1 MTDKVYCYH
10 CRCLHF
16 SDEVMLVQTA
26 NGRRW
31 RCQKS
36 MHLSQRSRAQR
47 DAFGKSVSQLNQTR
61 QAQRQERTQPHCVL
75 DVFVASE
82 HGLQGPA

>member
-10 CRCLHF
+10 CRCQHF

-31 RCQKS
+31 RCRKS
-36 MHLSQRSRAQR
+36 LRFGQRSQAQR

-61 QAQRQERTQPHCVL
+61 RTQYQERTPPHCVL
-75 DVFVASE
+75 DVYNLPVHGRQGVA
-82 HGLQGPA
+82 